1 MGWLPLISHMCRVL
15 QNGIF
20 CQSLSRH
27 QSNPREWGKK
37 RGLLQNWQGEGRP
50 RCWCLKCQMLW
61 LRKVWIF
68 SSSTLI
74 TTHERAE
81 NKNWLFR
88 GQEGDWVAYGSPR
101 QRCANA
107 FFFPSLPSVFWMNK
121 GICEEGLEESCL
133 ELNRTSDLK
142 YSICIYQ
149 TGNRGL
155 KKLGEPFTS
164 SKWWLAPL
172 HAPHPF
178 LSCCLL
184 PSCFESLVDGNCGLK
199 GLLFKGSTGSCL
211 RPWTSSNTT
220 VADGAVWFA
229 PTDTRDFL
237 RSSYERSHWHGQY

>member
-1 MGWLPLISHMCRVL
+1 MGWLPLVSHMCRVL

-27 QSNPREWGKK
+27 QSNLSEWGKK
-37 RGLLQNWQGEGRP
+37 RGPLQNCQGEGRP

-107 FFFPSLPSVFWMNK
+107 LFFFPLPSFCFLDEQRHMWGRTRGKLFGVEQDIWPE
-121 GICEEGLEESCL
+121 IQYLYLS
-133 ELNRTSDLK
+133 NREQRLK
-142 YSICIYQ
+142 EIGRAIH
-149 TGNRGL
+149 
-155 KKLGEPFTS
+155 KP
-164 SKWWLAPL
+164 
-172 HAPHPF
+172 
-178 LSCCLL
+178 
-184 PSCFESLVDGNCGLK
+184 
-199 GLLFKGSTGSCL
+199 
-211 RPWTSSNTT
+211 
-220 VADGAVWFA
+220 
-229 PTDTRDFL
+229 
-237 RSSYERSHWHGQY
+237 